1 MTQVTLRLDYDGLH
15 RDDVVAFLKT
25 QPMIIFQGT
34 NPGNPHDR
42 WFYFVGRPISFQV
55 TNAVIFV
62 TLPQVTDVTLNASL
76 VNNQEAFS
84 LWVVKTLKVLTPV
97 PAGLVVSRKHEA

>member
-1 MTQVTLRLDYDGLH
+1 MTQVTIRLDYDGLH

-25 QPMIIFQGT
+25 QPMIIFQST
-34 NPGNPHDR
+34 NPGNPHDH
-42 WFYFVGRPISFQV
+42 WFYFVGRPRSFQV
-55 TNAVIFV
+55 TGSVIFV

-76 VNNQEAFS
+76 VNNQEAYR
-84 LWVVKTLKVLTPV
+84 LWVTKTLKGLSPT